1 MADVRVTHYPN
12 VQTAIEKGE
21 FYAINTSD
29 LGNTQRKGQIVL
41 GVKTADGTVSKI
53 IFPPTWIPIDL
64 TSYVAPDD
72 LKTATAFRDYV
83 RNRLITLITKES
95 YLAMQ
100 KLPAYDREY
109 KRVAEKL
116 GNLAISATG
125 EVSISIASNSS
136 AVPATAPASVEAI
149 ETPLTNQILSA
160 NTDDELVSVFNQN
173 LQGLSLGEF
182 RTLINKS
189 TAGSFI
195 NLVSF
200 EIEDMI
206 SKGGLPITKIEETAS
221 YKEWKATNR
230 DMVEPV
236 ISF

>member
-1 MADVRVTHYPN
+1 MAEVKVTSYPN
-12 VQTAIEKGE
+12 VQTAIDKGE

-53 IFPPTWIPIDL
+53 VFPPTWIPIDL
-64 TSYVAPDD
+64 TNYVAPDD

-95 YLAMQ
+95 YQAMQ
-100 KLPAYDREY
+100 KLPAYEREY

-116 GNLAISATG
+116 GNLSVNATG
-125 EVSISIASNSS
+125 EVSISIAANTNAS
-136 AVPATAPASVEAI
+136 AAAPAAIEAV
-149 ETPLTNQILSA
+149 ETPLTAQILSA
-160 NTDDELVSVFNQN
+160 GTDDELVVVFNQN
-173 LQGLSLGEF
+173 LKGLSLGEF
-182 RTLINKS
+182 KALINKS
-189 TAGSFI
+189 TSGSFI
-195 NLVSF
+195 NQVSF
-200 EIEDMI
+200 EIESMI
-206 SKGGLPITKIEETAS
+206 SKGGLSISSIEETAS

-230 DMVEPV
+230 DLVEPI